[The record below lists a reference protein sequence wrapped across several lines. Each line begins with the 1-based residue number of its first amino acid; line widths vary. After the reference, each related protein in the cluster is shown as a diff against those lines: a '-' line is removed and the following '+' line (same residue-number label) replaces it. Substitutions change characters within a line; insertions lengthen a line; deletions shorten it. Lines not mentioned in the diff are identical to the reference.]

1 MAKSLGGKIMFIHL
15 GGDKLIN
22 SKSIVAILNADSVLG
37 ANSSKEFLRTA
48 QEEGFVANLNQKEY
62 KSVVITDRD
71 IYLSPI
77 SSLTLKKRANFI
89 DELGE

>member
-1 MAKSLGGKIMFIHL
+1 MFIHL